1 MIVVAPPLPLSA
13 SASVNFGKQ
22 VIWLILRLR
31 RLCLQVAS
39 LCSEAMSPLLRM
51 LSLTVMATVHLGLVV
66 CYCFTIHGTYEIANA
81 QGPVYLYLVLAA
93 VGVWADID
101 RQRKMPVV
109 SFIVLLV
116 ICGAI
121 DATMLILQGNT
132 SSGIDI
138 SRIRFRG
145 PGNELNVLV
154 GINLV
159 GKIITLVV
167 AVCEVVKRRLSTN
180 HHLESEKFKSE
191 ESLSSWKS
199 QLPPSYSQIHLL
211 ESSFQSQAEHNN
223 MSPVQALHVAL
234 ENHPAAIQL
243 TKLAYTSKHEDQ

>member
-121 DATMLILQGNT
+121 DVTMLIVRGT
-132 SSGIDI
+132 RSGG
-138 SRIRFRG
+138 IRFIG
-145 PGNELNVLV
+145 AGTALNDLV

-199 QLPPSYSQIHLL
+199 QLPPSYSQMHLL

>member
-121 DATMLILQGNT
+121 DVTMLIVRGT
-132 SSGIDI
+132 RSGG
-138 SRIRFRG
+138 IRFIG
-145 PGNELNVLV
+145 AGTALNDLV